1 MASREAEQPCSAL
14 CSAQVHPLT
23 SSCRG
28 APPIPPPTSRPPWV
42 APNTS
47 AASSYIF
54 IYVSRY
60 LCMFALIF
68 IFPVLPPRLL
78 QFRPDASPSDLFK
91 PDPSKCPRIRLS
103 FPLWLSG
110 SEQFP
115 GTPSSHNCPT
125 NYYQRYSRVSC
136 LIHIK
141 VLTVP
146 KIKCCILVYL
156 CMEGIPSNIWRTMT
170 GVCLTSCMGRLKS
183 P

>member
-78 QFRPDASPSDLFK
+78 QFRPDASPTLTFSSQIH
-91 PDPSKCPRIRLS
+91 PNVRASASLS
-103 FPLWLSG
+103 LCGFPARNSFLEHPLHIIV
-110 SEQFP
+110 P
-115 GTPSSHNCPT
+115 PT
-125 NYYQRYSRVSC
+125 
-136 LIHIK
+136 IIK
-141 VLTVP
+141 D
-146 KIKCCILVYL
+146 IQ
-156 CMEGIPSNIWRTMT
+156 EFRA
-170 GVCLTSCMGRLKS
+170 
-183 P
+183 

>member
-28 APPIPPPTSRPPWV
+28 APPIPPPTSHTTSMPSLPPWV

-78 QFRPDASPSDLFK
+78 QFRPDASPPLTFSSQIH
-91 PDPSKCPRIRLS
+91 PNVRASASLS
-103 FPLWLSG
+103 LCGFPARNSFLEHPLHIIV
-110 SEQFP
+110 P
-115 GTPSSHNCPT
+115 PT
-125 NYYQRYSRVSC
+125 S
-136 LIHIK
+136 IK
-141 VLTVP
+141 DIQEFLA
-146 KIKCCILVYL
+146 
-156 CMEGIPSNIWRTMT
+156 
-170 GVCLTSCMGRLKS
+170 
-183 P
+183 

>member
-1 MASREAEQPCSAL
+1 MQRC
-14 CSAQVHPLT
+14 T
-23 SSCRG
+23 SHTTSCL
-28 APPIPPPTSRPPWV
+28 PYPFPPPMPSLPPWV

-78 QFRPDASPSDLFK
+78 QFRPDASPTPPSDLFK

-136 LIHIK
+136 LIHVSPYSDQNK
-141 VLTVP
+141 MLHTKNVH
-146 KIKCCILVYL
+146 L